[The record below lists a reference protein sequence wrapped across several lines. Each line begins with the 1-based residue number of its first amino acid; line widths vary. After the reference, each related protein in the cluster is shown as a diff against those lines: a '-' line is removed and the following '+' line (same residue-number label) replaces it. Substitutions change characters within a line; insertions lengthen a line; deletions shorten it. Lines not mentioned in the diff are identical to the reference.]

1 MTIPILLLTAAPAL
15 AHRLDVM
22 AYVAN
27 GQILVEAH
35 YSHGEPVPEAAIEV
49 TDPDGN
55 VLSRGQTD
63 ADGSYRFTL
72 ATIPAHINV
81 VVKTNDGHRGSKTLP
96 RETLQ
101 GLVNAADTPTTA
113 ATNTNTETDDLAE
126 IAMALRRHELALQ
139 DIQRQLA
146 RLNQN
151 RTGVSAD
158 RILAGIGFIVGLTG
172 VAAYC
177 LARRPRSN

>member
-1 MTIPILLLTAAPAL
+1 MILVLLLASVPAL
-15 AHRLDVM
+15 AHRLDVA
-22 AYVAN
+22 AYVAD

-35 YSHGEPVPEAAIEV
+35 HSSGEPVPEAAVEV

-55 VLSRGQTD
+55 VLVQGQTN
-63 ADGSYRFTL
+63 ADGTYRFTL

-81 VVKTNDGHRGSKTLP
+81 AVKTNDGHRGSQTLP
-96 RETLQ
+96 RASLLA
-101 GLVNAADTPTTA
+101 LVSADNSPTTA
-113 ATNTNTETDDLAE
+113 AADTDADDLAE
-126 IAMALRRHELALQ
+126 IAAFLQRHELALQ
-139 DIQRQLA
+139 DIQHQLA

-151 RTGVSAD
+151 RAGVSAD

-177 LARRPRSN
+177 LARRPRQN